1 MDGRKEDEL
10 KHRAHKLAFE
20 LGFDLDAHAV
30 QGVREGVYPLQIALV
45 TDGKSPAVI
54 SPYNPAMVHKRD
66 FLSFRVYDFT
76 SPGSIEPSSSLYTLQ
91 VLFTPATP
99 ANTEFSPFEFD
110 GAVQTQ
116 LATTSFSESAAN
128 SVAFGPVRAGWDVE
142 WSVGTALEIKNPGR
156 FNFRAL
162 LTVGLPKQIAR
173 FYRAD
178 PEMVVGDP
186 AGPP

>member
-1 MDGRKEDEL
+1 MKVEVHE
-10 KHRAHKLAFE
+10 LAFE

-30 QGVREGVYPLQIALV
+30 QGVREGVYPLQLALV
-45 TDGKSPAVI
+45 KDGTSPSVI
-54 SPYNPAMVHKRD
+54 SPYNPAMVHQRD
-66 FLSFRVYDFT
+66 VLKFRVYDFT
-76 SPGSIEPSSSLYTLQ
+76 SPGSIEPSSSLFALQ

-99 ANTEFSPFEFD
+99 TNTEFSPFEFD

-116 LATTSFSESAAN
+116 LATTSFSESPAN
-128 SVAFGPVRAGWDVE
+128 SVAFGPVRAGWNVE
-142 WSVGTALEIKNPGR
+142 WSVGSALKIKNAGR

-162 LTVGLPKQIAR
+162 LTVGLPGQIAR